1 MDRRAT
7 RAWCFY
13 DWANSAFATTVMA
26 ALFPP
31 FFRELA
37 IAAGRGEAEATAL
50 WGYVTAGALLLIAV
64 TAPVLGA
71 MADAIGGRKKFLAF
85 LAGLGILATGLF
97 ATLGADGWRT
107 AALLYVAANFGFAGS
122 IIFYESLL
130 PSLARGRDMDRLS
143 AQAYGLGYAG
153 GGLLLVINLLW
164 VMHPDWFAMPDRG
177 FAVRASFVSVAVWW
191 GLFSL
196 PLFKYVPEPPV
207 KSLEDGKA
215 TGPVL
220 VQGFHR
226 LAATLR
232 EITRYRQLLIFLAA
246 YWIYNDGIGT
256 IVKMATAYGSEI
268 GIGMTDLIGALVLTQ
283 AIGVPFAILFGRLA
297 RRTGPKSA
305 ILLALSVYLIISVF
319 GFFLESAAQFY
330 VLAGLVGTVQ
340 GGAQALSRSLFAS
353 MVPRHRTSEF
363 FGFYSSSG
371 KLAGVAGPLVFGLVS
386 QGTGNSRLGIL
397 SLIIFF
403 AVGGWLLTR
412 VDVSAGEAEAR
423 RAEKEAGFQEPELS

>member
-1 MDRRAT
+1 MDRRAN

-37 IAAGRGEAEATAL
+37 IAAGRGPAEATAL
-50 WGYVTAGALLLIAV
+50 WGYVTAGALLLIAI
-64 TAPVLGA
+64 TAPLLGA
-71 MADAIGGRKKFLAF
+71 VADVVGGRKRFMAF
-85 LAGLGILATGLF
+85 MAGLGVLATGLF
-97 ATLGADGWRT
+97 ATLGVDGWRT
-107 AALLYVAANFGFAGS
+107 AAVLYVAANFGFAGS

-130 PSLARGRDMDRLS
+130 PGLARGRDMDRLS

-153 GGLLLVINLLW
+153 GGLLLVINLMW
-164 VMHPDWFAMPDRG
+164 VMHPEWFAMPDKG
-177 FAVRASFVSVAVWW
+177 FAIRASFVSVAVWW

-196 PLFKYVPEPPV
+196 PLFRFVPEPP
-207 KSLEDGKA
+207 A
-215 TGPVL
+215 TPRAAGEASGSVVTLGFRRL
-220 VQGFHR
+220 VT
-226 LAATLR
+226 TLR
-232 EITRYRQLLIFLAA
+232 EITRYRQLVIFLVA

-283 AIGVPFAILFGRLA
+283 AVGIPFAILFGRLA
-297 RRTGPKSA
+297 RRTGPKPA
-305 ILLALSVYLIISVF
+305 ILLALVVYLIISVF
-319 GFFLESAAQFY
+319 GFFLSTAPQFY

-353 MVPRHRTSEF
+353 MVPRHRTGEF

-386 QGTGNSRLGIL
+386 QGTGTSRLGIL
-397 SLIIFF
+397 SLVVFF

-412 VDVSAGEAEAR
+412 VDVAAGEAAARQAEA
-423 RAEKEAGFQEPELS
+423 EAGFRDPE

>member
-50 WGYVTAGALLLIAV
+50 WGYVTAGALLLIAI
-64 TAPVLGA
+64 TAPILGA
-71 MADAIGGRKKFLAF
+71 VADAAGGRKRFLGF
-85 LAGLGILATGLF
+85 LAGVGILATALF
-97 ATLGADGWRT
+97 ATLGNDGWRT
-107 AALLYVAANFGFAGS
+107 AAALYVAANFGFAGS

-130 PSLARGRDMDRLS
+130 PGLAKGRDMDRLS

-153 GGLLLVINLLW
+153 GGLLLVVNLLW
-164 VMHPDWFAMPDRG
+164 VMHPDWFGMPGTG

-191 GLFSL
+191 GLFAL

-207 KSLEDGKA
+207 THLADGQGQGSVV
-215 TGPVL
+215 T
-220 VQGFHR
+220 QGFRR
-226 LAATLR
+226 LVATLR
-232 EITRYRQLLIFLAA
+232 EITRYRQLLIFLVA

-283 AIGVPFAILFGRLA
+283 AVGIPFAILFGKLA
-297 RRTGPKSA
+297 RRIGPKRS
-305 ILLALSVYLIISVF
+305 ILLALLVYLVISVF
-319 GFFLESAAQFY
+319 GFFLKTATQFY

-371 KLAGVAGPLVFGLVS
+371 KLAGVAGPLLFGLVS
-386 QGTGNSRLGIL
+386 QGTGTSRLGIL
-397 SLIIFF
+397 SLIFFF

-412 VDVSAGEAEAR
+412 VDVAGGVATAR
-423 RAEKEAGFQEPELS
+423 RAEQAEGFLEP

>member
-50 WGYVTAGALLLIAV
+50 WGYVTAGALLLIAI
-64 TAPVLGA
+64 TAPILGA
-71 MADAIGGRKKFLAF
+71 VADAAGGRKRFLGF
-85 LAGLGILATGLF
+85 LAGVGILATALF
-97 ATLGADGWRT
+97 ATLGNDGWRT
-107 AALLYVAANFGFAGS
+107 AAALYVAANFGFAGS

-130 PSLARGRDMDRLS
+130 PGLAKGRDMDRLS

-153 GGLLLVINLLW
+153 GGLLLVVNLLW
-164 VMHPDWFAMPDRG
+164 VMHPDWFGMPGTG

-191 GLFSL
+191 GLFAL

-207 KSLEDGKA
+207 THLADGQGQGSVV
-215 TGPVL
+215 T
-220 VQGFHR
+220 QGFRR
-226 LAATLR
+226 LVATLR
-232 EITRYRQLLIFLAA
+232 EITRYRQLLIFLVA

-283 AIGVPFAILFGRLA
+283 AVGIPFAILFGKLA
-297 RRTGPKSA
+297 RRIGPKRS
-305 ILLALSVYLIISVF
+305 ILLALLVYLVISVF
-319 GFFLESAAQFY
+319 GFFLKTATQFY

-371 KLAGVAGPLVFGLVS
+371 KLAGVAGPLLFGLVS
-386 QGTGNSRLGIL
+386 QGTGTSRLGIL
-397 SLIIFF
+397 SLIFFF

-412 VDVSAGEAEAR
+412 VDVAGGVAAAR
-423 RAEKEAGFQEPELS
+423 RAEQAEGFLEP

>member
-1 MDRRAT
+1 MDRRAN

-50 WGYVTAGALLLIAV
+50 WGYVTAGALLLIAI
-64 TAPVLGA
+64 TAPLLGA
-71 MADAIGGRKKFLAF
+71 VADVVGGRKRFLAF
-85 LAGLGILATGLF
+85 MAGLGVLATGLF
-97 ATLGADGWRT
+97 ATLGTDGWRT
-107 AALLYVAANFGFAGS
+107 AAVLYVAANFGFAGS

-130 PSLARGRDMDRLS
+130 PGLARGRDMDRLS

-153 GGLLLVINLLW
+153 GGLLLVLNLMW
-164 VMHPDWFAMPDRG
+164 VMHPDWFGMPDKG
-177 FAVRASFVSVAVWW
+177 FAIRASFVSVAVWW

-196 PLFKYVPEPPV
+196 PLFRFVPEPP
-207 KSLEDGKA
+207 A
-215 TGPVL
+215 IPRGPGEASGTVL
-220 VQGFHR
+220 TLGFRR
-226 LAATLR
+226 LVATLK
-232 EITRYRQLLIFLAA
+232 EISRYRQLVMFLVA

-283 AIGVPFAILFGRLA
+283 AVGIPFAILFGRLA
-297 RRTGPKSA
+297 RRAGPKRA
-305 ILLALSVYLIISVF
+305 ILLALAVYLVISIF
-319 GFFLESAAQFY
+319 GFFLSTAPQFY

-353 MVPRHRTSEF
+353 MVPRHRTGEF

-386 QGTGNSRLGIL
+386 QGTGTSRLGIL
-397 SLIIFF
+397 SLVVFF

-412 VDVSAGEAEAR
+412 VDVAAGQAAARQAEA
-423 RAEKEAGFQEPELS
+423 EAGFQDPEKT

>member
-1 MDRRAT
+1 MDRRAN

-37 IAAGRGEAEATAL
+37 IASGRGEAEATAL
-50 WGYVTAGALLLIAV
+50 WGYVTAGALLLIAI
-64 TAPVLGA
+64 TAPLLGA
-71 MADAIGGRKKFLAF
+71 VADVVGGRKRFLAF
-85 LAGLGILATGLF
+85 MAGLGVLATGLF
-97 ATLGADGWRT
+97 ATLGTDGWRT
-107 AALLYVAANFGFAGS
+107 AAVLYVAANFGFAGS

-130 PSLARGRDMDRLS
+130 PGLARGRDMDRLS

-153 GGLLLVINLLW
+153 GGLLLVLNLMW
-164 VMHPDWFAMPDRG
+164 VMHPDWFAMPDKG
-177 FAVRASFVSVAVWW
+177 FAIRASFVSVAVWW

-196 PLFKYVPEPPV
+196 PLFRFVPEPP
-207 KSLEDGKA
+207 A
-215 TGPVL
+215 TPRAPGEASGTVL
-220 VQGFHR
+220 TLGFRR
-226 LAATLR
+226 LIATLK
-232 EITRYRQLLIFLAA
+232 EISRYRQLVMFLVA

-283 AIGVPFAILFGRLA
+283 AVGIPFAILFGRLA
-297 RRTGPKSA
+297 RRTGPKRA
-305 ILLALSVYLIISVF
+305 ILLALAVYLVISIF
-319 GFFLESAAQFY
+319 GFFLSTAHQFY

-353 MVPRHRTSEF
+353 MVPRHRTGEF

-386 QGTGNSRLGIL
+386 QGTGTSRLGIL
-397 SLIIFF
+397 SLVVFF

-412 VDVSAGEAEAR
+412 VDVAAGQAAARQAEAEAGFR
-423 RAEKEAGFQEPELS
+423 DPEKT

>member
-1 MDRRAT
+1 VNRRAT

-37 IAAGRGEAEATAL
+37 MAAGRGEAEATAL
-50 WGYVTAGALLLIAV
+50 WGYVTAGALLLIAI
-64 TAPVLGA
+64 TAPILGA
-71 MADAIGGRKKFLAF
+71 AADAIGGRKRFLAF

-97 ATLGADGWRT
+97 ATLGSDGWRT

-130 PSLARGRDMDRLS
+130 PQLATGRDMDRLS

-164 VMHPDWFAMPDRG
+164 VMHPDWFHMPDRG

-207 KSLEDGKA
+207 TAVAGSSAGGSVF
-215 TGPVL
+215 T
-220 VQGFHR
+220 QGFRR
-226 LAATLR
+226 LTTTLK
-232 EITRYRQLLIFLAA
+232 EISRYRQLLIFLAA

-256 IVKMATAYGSEI
+256 IVKMATAYGAEI

-283 AIGVPFAILFGRLA
+283 AVGIPFAILFGRLA
-297 RRTGPKSA
+297 RRIGPKRS
-305 ILLALSVYLIISVF
+305 ILLALTVYLIISIF
-319 GFFLESAAQFY
+319 GFFLNSAPQFY
-330 VLAGLVGTVQ
+330 ALAGLVGTVQ
-340 GGAQALSRSLFAS
+340 GGAQALSRSLFAA

-371 KLAGVAGPLVFGLVS
+371 KLAGVAGPLIFGLVS
-386 QGTGNSRLGIL
+386 QGTGTSRLGIL
-397 SLIIFF
+397 SLVVFF

-412 VDVSAGEAEAR
+412 VDVAAGEAAAR
-423 RAEKEAGFQEPELS
+423 RAEAEAGYQEPDYS